1 MAGDSR
7 QVSCVLVVSPNWLGD
22 AVMALPAIADVRRH
36 FRGARLIVAARR
48 SIADLFRMSPDVDSV
63 VVLEWTGKLLA
74 RDALHRDVAVLRGE
88 EADVAILLPNSFA
101 SAWLVKRAEVP
112 QRWGYAADFR
122 RPLLSRAVARPRRS
136 VHQAAYYQHLAGELG
151 MPAGPLEPA
160 IATPPDAI
168 VGARMLLHSRA
179 WDESRPLVAVAPGA
193 AYGTAKRWLP
203 EHFAALMTSL
213 VKMGAQC
220 VLVGSAA
227 DAETTEWIKTRVP
240 DEKRRHVLDLTGV
253 TTLSLLAGVMAIA
266 RVFVSNDSG
275 AMHLASA
282 VGVPVAAI
290 FGPTREYETRPL
302 PRAGARGDVL
312 IHPVW
317 CRPCMLRECPID
329 HRCMKGLSPERVFA
343 SVRELMA
350 ESLPG
355 PKNWT
360 SPPVS

>member
-1 MAGDSR
+1 MASDPS
-7 QVSCVLVVSPNWLGD
+7 QVSRVLVVSPNWLGD

-36 FRGARLIVAARR
+36 FRDARLVVAARR
-48 SIADLFRMSPDVDSV
+48 SIADLFHMSPDVDRV
-63 VVLEWTGKLLA
+63 VVLEWTGRVLKREA
-74 RDALHRDVAVLRGE
+74 MHRDIAAL
-88 EADVAILLPNSFA
+88 EAEKADAAILLPNSFA
-101 SAWLVKRAEVP
+101 SAWLVNRAHVP

-122 RPLLSRAVARPRRS
+122 RSLLTRALARPRRS
-136 VHQAAYYQHLAGELG
+136 VHQAAYYQHLVGELG
-151 MPAGPLEPA
+151 FPAGPLEPA

-168 VGARMLLHSRA
+168 VGARMLLHSRE

-203 EHFAALMTSL
+203 EHFVALLTNL
-213 VKMGAQC
+213 VNVGAQC
-220 VLVGSAA
+220 VLVGSAG

-240 DEKRRHVLDLTGV
+240 DGQRRHVLDLTGV
-253 TTLSLLAGVMAIA
+253 TPLSLLAGVMAIA
-266 RVFVSNDSG
+266 RAFVSNDSG

-302 PRAGARGDVL
+302 PRSAARADVL

-329 HRCMKGLSPERVFA
+329 HRCMKGLSPERVFT

-350 ESLPG
+350 R
-355 PKNWT
+355 
-360 SPPVS
+360 